1 MLRLAF
7 GTLRT
12 RLAGFTGA
20 FLAVALATVL
30 VTAAG
35 VMLESVLRTD
45 SPVERLKGTDFAV
58 AASDH
63 LERTPQMGKPSDEG
77 ETESDPLR
85 QTSRVPADLA
95 TGIAAVPG
103 VRAAVPDRSVPVG
116 LPGGQGADVHGWS
129 SAQLTPYRLT
139 DGHEPRADGEAVVD
153 TATAAALG
161 LRPGSTLDLATP
173 QGPRTVTVS
182 GIAEGSGMSEGHG
195 APSVFLPDAQAA
207 GLSAVPALADFI
219 GVTLD
224 PGADAKQ
231 VRSAVRDILAAAGP
245 QFGDAT
251 RGQPKVKVLSG
262 GSLARL
268 EAPATT
274 SAQEATLPVVSVF
287 AGSAAF
293 AAVFVIAGTFG
304 FSVRQRVR
312 EIGLL
317 RAVGA
322 TPGQIRRMVAAEALL
337 VSVTASLLAVPLGYA
352 FSHVL
357 ADLFDSADAL
367 PPGFSVVQ
375 SWLPG
380 VVGLGSA
387 VLVTQVA
394 ALAAAGRAAK
404 VRPTEVFG
412 ATAKRRI
419 LVPLL
424 RYTLGLVALAGGV
437 ALVFVSTN
445 LGGDEGAGASVG
457 IVFTF
462 MLAVALLGLPI
473 ARFSVA
479 VIGRLLAPTGDAA
492 GHLARANGAAEPG
505 RVASIA
511 VPIAL
516 TIAFS
521 CSILFIG
528 TTVADETIDQS
539 KARTSAAFIVDGD
552 RQVGLTQSA
561 VDRIR
566 ALPGVQAA
574 SGTIETTVMDGSMSE
589 AVELDARGVGPDTAQ
604 VMDLGVRE
612 GDLSELRGADTVA
625 LGTRHAE
632 SKDKHVG
639 DTVKF
644 WLGDGTPVEARVVAL
659 YDNAFGFGDYL
670 VPREVAAAHST
681 VATYDKVYV
690 TTAPGADRTALTA
703 ALEREGKVLDRDA
716 YLDEIS
722 DDANESA
729 WANALILGA
738 IAVFTALG
746 VVNTIVMATR
756 ARTRELAVLRLAGT
770 TRSQAM
776 AMLRRELAVAAIVG
790 VGLGTAIAWVTLGAF
805 SNGITGSFDPSMP
818 LTIYVPLI
826 AGAVALVYGA
836 GTLSAR
842 SALRM
847 DPVDAI
853 GARD

>member
-1 MLRLAF
+1 MLRLAL

-30 VTAAG
+30 VTGAG
-35 VMLESVLRTD
+35 IMLESALRTD
-45 SPVERLKGTDFAV
+45 SPVERLQGTDLAV

-63 LERTPQMGKPSDEG
+63 LARTPQMDKPSGEDEA
-77 ETESDPLR
+77 ESDPLR
-85 QTSRVPADLA
+85 QTSRIPAELA
-95 TGIAAVPG
+95 ERIAAVPG
-103 VRAAVPDRSVPVG
+103 VQTAVPDRSVPVG
-116 LPGGQGADVHGWS
+116 LPGGLGADVHGWG

-139 DGHEPRADGEAVVD
+139 DGHEPRAADEAVVD

-161 LRPGSTLDLATP
+161 LRPGARLDLGTP
-173 QGPRTVTVS
+173 LGPRTVTVV
-182 GIAEGSGMSEGHG
+182 GIAQGQG
-195 APSVFLPDAQAA
+195 APSVFLPDVQAA
-207 GLSAVPALADFI
+207 GLSTVPALADFI

-224 PGADAKQ
+224 PGADKKQ

-245 QFGDAT
+245 QFGDPT
-251 RGQPKVKVLSG
+251 RAQPEVKVLG
-262 GSLARL
+262 GGALARL
-268 EAPATT
+268 EAPAAT
-274 SAQEATLPVVSVF
+274 SMQDATIPVVSVF

-337 VSVTASLLAVPLGYA
+337 VAAIASAVAVPLGYA

-357 ADLFDSADAL
+357 ADLFDRADAL
-367 PPGFSVVQ
+367 PTGFSVVQ

-380 VVGLGSA
+380 VVGFGSA

-412 ATAKRRI
+412 STAKRRI

-424 RYTLGLVALAGGV
+424 RYTLGLAALAGGV

-462 MLAVALLGLPI
+462 MVAVALLGLPL
-473 ARFSVA
+473 ARASVA
-479 VIGRLLAPTGDAA
+479 VVGRLLAPTGDAA
-492 GHLARANGAAEPG
+492 GRLARANGAAEPG

-528 TTVADETIDQS
+528 TTVADETISQS
-539 KARTSAAFIVDGD
+539 KARTTAEFIVDGAD
-552 RQVGLTQSA
+552 RAGIPQSA
-561 VDRIR
+561 VERIR

-574 SGTIETTVMDGSMSE
+574 SGTVETTVMDGSMND
-589 AVELDARGVGPDTAQ
+589 AVEMDARGIGPETAQ
-604 VMDLGVRE
+604 VMELGVRE
-612 GDLSELRGADTVA
+612 GDLSDLRGADTVA
-625 LGTRHAE
+625 LGSRHADA
-632 SKDKHVG
+632 KNKHVG
-639 DTVKF
+639 DSIKY
-644 WLGDGTPVEARVVAL
+644 WLGDGTPMNARVVAV
-659 YDNAFGFGDYL
+659 YDNAFGFGDFL
-670 VPREVAAAHST
+670 MPRDVAAAHST
-681 VATYDKVYV
+681 VGTFDKVYV
-690 TTAPGADRTALTA
+690 TTGPGADKAALAA
-703 ALEREGKVLDRDA
+703 ALEREGHVLDRGA
-716 YLDEIS
+716 YLDEVS

-756 ARTRELAVLRLAGT
+756 ARARELAVLRLAGT
-770 TRSQAM
+770 TRSQVM

-790 VGLGTAIAWVTLGAF
+790 VAVGTGIAWLTLGAF
-805 SNGITGSFDPSMP
+805 ANGITGSFDPSMP
-818 LTIYVPLI
+818 PEIYVPLV
-826 AGAVALVYGA
+826 AVAVALVFGS
-836 GTLSAR
+836 GMLSGR

-847 DPVDAI
+847 DPVDAV